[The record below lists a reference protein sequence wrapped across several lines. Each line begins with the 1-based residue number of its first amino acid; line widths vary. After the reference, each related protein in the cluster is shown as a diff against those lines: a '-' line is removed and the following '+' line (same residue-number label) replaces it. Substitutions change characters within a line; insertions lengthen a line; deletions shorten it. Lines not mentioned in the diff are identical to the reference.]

1 MTSILAPEELY
12 KRAMGSLQSCAD
24 PERALGGK
32 RYFKPEEEVSMLG
45 IRAAQI
51 REKAGEL
58 YALIEPHWNQDR
70 AVELCEQMLPNKYL
84 EAKAVCILILERYVR
99 FLKKEHLFVIKK
111 WIKEDHCTNWATID
125 LLCPSIVSPLIEDYP
140 ELIDEVI
147 TWADSE
153 NRWLRRGAAVSF
165 VKPARRGRF
174 IGVVHRIARKLFPD
188 EDDLIQ
194 KANGWLL
201 RESGKTD
208 RERLERFLLKHGKNI
223 PRTTLRYAIERFPE
237 KRRKEMLDDAKA
249 EKRRRK
255 SMSEMEI
262 DSPVEKFTANRCP
275 ICQHNTYNR
284 IKNFEICE
292 FCHSIRR
299 K

>member
-1 MTSILAPEELY
+1 MPSVLKPEELY
-12 KRAMGSLQSCAD
+12 ERAMVSLNSSAD

-32 RYFKPEEEVSMLG
+32 RYFKPEEEVYMLG

-51 REKAGEL
+51 REKAREL
-58 YALIEPHWNQDR
+58 YALIKPQWDQDQ

-99 FLKKEHLFVIKK
+99 LLNKEHLYLIKK
-111 WIKEDHCTNWATID
+111 WINKNHCTNWATID
-125 LLCPSIVSPLIEDYP
+125 LLCPSIVSPLIEAYP
-140 ELIDEVI
+140 ELIEEVI

-153 NRWLRRGAAVSF
+153 NRWLRRSAAVTF
-165 VKPARRGRF
+165 VKPARRGKF
-174 IGVVHRIARKLFPD
+174 IDVVHRIAEKLFPD

-237 KRRKEMLDDAKA
+237 KRRKELLESTK
-249 EKRRRK
+249 K
-255 SMSEMEI
+255 
-262 DSPVEKFTANRCP
+262 
-275 ICQHNTYNR
+275 
-284 IKNFEICE
+284 
-292 FCHSIRR
+292 
-299 K
+299 